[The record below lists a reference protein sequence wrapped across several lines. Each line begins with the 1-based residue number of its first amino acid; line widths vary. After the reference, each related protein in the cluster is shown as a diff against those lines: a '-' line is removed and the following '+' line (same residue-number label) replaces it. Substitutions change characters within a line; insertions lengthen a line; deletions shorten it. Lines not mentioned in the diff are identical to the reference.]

1 MVAIEGVDAPCGE
14 ANVTLLL
21 RQRRCHCVTQFGW
34 KTREAKSWKE
44 VCGGSRESGI
54 SDCPE
59 VDLFSKA
66 RA

>member
-1 MVAIEGVDAPCGE
+1 MLHVVRRMSPSNCDSGGATVSHSLGE
-14 ANVTLLL
+14 K
-21 RQRRCHCVTQFGW
+21 RERRKVG
-34 KTREAKSWKE
+34 KRY
-44 VCGGSRESGI
+44 VGSRESGI